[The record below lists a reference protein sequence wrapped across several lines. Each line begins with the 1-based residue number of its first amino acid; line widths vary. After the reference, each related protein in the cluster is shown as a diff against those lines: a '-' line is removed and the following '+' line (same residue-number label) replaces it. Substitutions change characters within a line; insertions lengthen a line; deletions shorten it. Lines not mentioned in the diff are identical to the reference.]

1 MCQDELDKLNGI
13 VWPAIR
19 QLAEKEIR
27 NAADEGN
34 FFSLL
39 TAMCEI
45 SLIIFML
52 YSLKHRCCF

>member
-1 MCQDELDKLNGI
+1 MLIRMCQDELDKLNGI

-34 FFSLL
+34 F
-39 TAMCEI
+39 
-45 SLIIFML
+45 
-52 YSLKHRCCF
+52 

>member
-1 MCQDELDKLNGI
+1 LDKLNGI

-52 YSLKHRCCF
+52 YSLKHR